1 MRPVCLD
8 RLKELG
14 IFQIYWFLSLLSVLE
29 CERKLANSLSC
40 WKKHGIRE
48 KKNSET
54 SVPRPSRGTWNF
66 SNLLIFKPLEHSWA
80 WKKTNLFYF
89 LLEKICLWEKKS
101 LCFPRPVCLDCFE
114 ELGFFKFINIH
125 ASWAFLSV
133 KEKLAYS
140 IFYWKKHGCRD
151 KKISKF
157 FPRQV
162 CLDRLRKLGIFQIY
176 KYLSLLNV
184 LERVLV
190 YPF

>member
-1 MRPVCLD
+1 MCVIE
-8 RLKELG
+8 KELML
-14 IFQIYWFLSLLSVLE
+14 FLAEKSMVV
-29 CERKLANSLSC
+29 
-40 WKKHGIRE
+40 E
-48 KKNSET
+48 KKFFLNVFQDQCAST
-54 SVPRPSRGTWNF
+54 VSGNLDF